1 VTATTTATATAGNG
15 NGSSSGT
22 AMAAAMG
29 SLAERVE
36 EHTVESGD
44 VDGV

>member
-1 VTATTTATATAGNG
+1 MATATLTAGGGSGTATA
-15 NGSSSGT
+15 
-22 AMAAAMG
+22 AAAG

-36 EHTVESGD
+36 EHTVESGE